1 MISDPPIHLLI
12 IYNMPIFAFRK
23 ELGNFTK
30 KVRLRKLTEI
40 KQKQDPEFLITKGK
54 MKNKTNYF
62 VFIITFQ
69 NC

>member
-1 MISDPPIHLLI
+1 
-12 IYNMPIFAFRK
+12 MPIFAFRK